1 MELVIDSNCLISA
14 LIKSGKSRELIC
26 SSKLILYSPEHILYE
41 TLKHKEEI
49 INKARIT
56 KEDFDILFAILTLR
70 IKTIPES
77 EFIKFREKA
86 KSLVTH
92 IEDAPFMALALQKN
106 IPIWSDDKELKY
118 QSVVTIYSTSELIK
132 IV

>member
-49 INKARIT
+49 INKSGIT
-56 KEDFDILFAILTLR
+56 SVDFNILVSILTSR

-77 EFIKFREKA
+77 EFNNFREKA
-86 KSLVTH
+86 NSLTTH
-92 IEDAPFMALALQKN
+92 QEDTPFMALALQRN

-118 QSVVTIYSTSELIK
+118 QSTVKVYSTSELLK